1 MLFKYRFEG
10 IEGFVDRLEKLAS
23 EHLRDCRRPSPD
35 HCVASL
41 LGEVDSIVGHHT
53 VVGSAFNDDP
63 ALWTFDALCTVIDYD
78 AVSRD
83 IAVSA
88 EELWGDCRQ
97 GVSR

>member
-63 ALWTFDALCTVIDYD
+63 ALWTFDARPSSTD
-78 AVSRD
+78 AVRGTSQSRQKNCG
-83 IAVSA
+83 VS
-88 EELWGDCRQ
+88 RQ
-97 GVSR
+97 GVR